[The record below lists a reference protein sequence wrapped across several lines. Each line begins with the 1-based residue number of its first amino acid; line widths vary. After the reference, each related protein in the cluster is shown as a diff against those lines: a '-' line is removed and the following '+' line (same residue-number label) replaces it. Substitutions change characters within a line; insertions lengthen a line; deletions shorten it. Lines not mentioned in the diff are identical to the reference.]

1 MKYTLTAILLLATAV
16 LGAQTALTIEGQ
28 TYSNSDDTW
37 YGVNIARSQPTTLI
51 FRNNSITSVNRYG
64 YLLSAGDE
72 VPGAYNSNLNGAI
85 ISGNMI
91 TWNGS
96 PEIGII
102 PHGIFTGYNINVK
115 VKHNYLNRVPMAIIR
130 KSNGMTDLS
139 GAVAYNIIKD
149 PGIGVVV
156 KGMNGVKIYNNTFY
170 SALAAAQTNRALI
183 DIYEN
188 PSVTPAGSATG
199 TKIFNNIFYTKNNLK
214 NISIA
219 ATCLSGF
226 ESDYN
231 VFYCESGTPVF
242 AVDGALKTFAQWQA
256 MGYDRHSVVINP
268 GFKDFINFVP
278 ATRLDY
284 GTDLG
289 SAWSE
294 GLSVNARWG
303 SISPETTL
311 QNGKWQVG
319 AVIHKEVIVT
329 PPQVQIPA
337 YSGSLINESTPARI
351 DITFSL
357 SLANVTPPVSAF
369 TVMVNNVQRSVNSV
383 SVSGVK
389 VYLTLSNP
397 IAYGDKITIAY
408 AKPSSNPIQTP
419 EGGQAATFSALS
431 VTNNRTAPVN
441 SPPVINLSSPTKST
455 GYTAP
460 ATITIDA
467 TTSDPDGSV
476 VKVEF
481 YNGTTRLGERTSAPW
496 SFTWKDVK
504 EGTYS
509 FTAAATDNSNSRT
522 VSAPVDVVVEKA
534 AAAVNLV
541 PSVAISTPSDNL
553 YFEAPAEITLS
564 SVATDPDGIVAKVE
578 YSINGEKIGESIT
591 PPFSCTFKCDTAGT
605 FEIIATAFDNLNA
618 TSISEPVTISLSLK
632 REYSDHV
639 NIYPTPNDGRFTVA
653 FNSFPEITDDMNLSI
668 ISLNGNTVYSET
680 IDSTET
686 SKEINVNEALP
697 GIYLISIA
705 DRGRVLAAKRFIKY

>member
-1 MKYTLTAILLLATAV
+1 
-16 LGAQTALTIEGQ
+16 
-28 TYSNSDDTW
+28 
-37 YGVNIARSQPTTLI
+37 
-51 FRNNSITSVNRYG
+51 
-64 YLLSAGDE
+64 
-72 VPGAYNSNLNGAI
+72 
-85 ISGNMI
+85 
-91 TWNGS
+91 
-96 PEIGII
+96 
-102 PHGIFTGYNINVK
+102 
-115 VKHNYLNRVPMAIIR
+115 
-130 KSNGMTDLS
+130 
-139 GAVAYNIIKD
+139 
-149 PGIGVVV
+149 
-156 KGMNGVKIYNNTFY
+156 
-170 SALAAAQTNRALI
+170 
-183 DIYEN
+183 
-188 PSVTPAGSATG
+188 
-199 TKIFNNIFYTKNNLK
+199 
-214 NISIA
+214 
-219 ATCLSGF
+219 
-226 ESDYN
+226 
-231 VFYCESGTPVF
+231 
-242 AVDGALKTFAQWQA
+242 
-256 MGYDRHSVVINP
+256 
-268 GFKDFINFVP
+268 
-278 ATRLDY
+278 
-284 GTDLG
+284 
-289 SAWSE
+289 
-294 GLSVNARWG
+294 
-303 SISPETTL
+303 
-311 QNGKWQVG
+311 
-319 AVIHKEVIVT
+319 
-329 PPQVQIPA
+329 
-337 YSGSLINESTPARI
+337 
-351 DITFSL
+351 
-357 SLANVTPPVSAF
+357 
-369 TVMVNNVQRSVNSV
+369 
-383 SVSGVK
+383 
-389 VYLTLSNP
+389 
-397 IAYGDKITIAY
+397 
-408 AKPSSNPIQTP
+408 
-419 EGGQAATFSALS
+419 

-460 ATITIDA
+460 ATITINA

-509 FTAAATDNSNSRT
+509 ITAAATDNSNSRT

-564 SVATDPDGIVAKVE
+564 SVASDPDGIVAKVE